1 MPVKREYD
9 TPGIILAAIFILI
22 AGIFLIDSRNLA
34 DSDSYVFPAAICT
47 VMIVLSIGLI
57 VWNLLRP
64 HPDKEAALVPGSTP
78 RRVGLVAMMLASAFI
93 MPYVGFLPAGIGVF
107 AALMVLAMFEPW
119 TWKRAL
125 TYALVCVAIVTG
137 FYVIFDIVL
146 LVPLPEI
153 PFLARGSAAELLVY
167 GTAVKLS

>member
-22 AGIFLIDSRNLA
+22 AAIFLIDSRNLA
-34 DSDSYVFPAAICT
+34 DPDSYVFPAAICS
-47 VMIVLSIGLI
+47 VMIALCIGFI
-57 VWNLLRP
+57 VWNLLKP
-64 HPDKEAALVPGSTP
+64 HPDKEATLLPGSTL
-78 RRVGLVAMMLASAFI
+78 RRVGLVVLMLASAFI

-153 PFLARGSAAELLVY
+153 P
-167 GTAVKLS
+167 